1 MSFASQNGY
10 TPASVGEIFNFIREQ
25 VNAVFG
31 TDYSE
36 ADFVGTNW
44 YRFAYVVVQRIQTGE
59 IKTSEIFAKLQAY
72 IALTNERIQRPSVS
86 YPGLVDS
93 FAANDYLVSVKKNE
107 IGDAGKLSVCVDT
120 DDGAPNYAAT
130 RLEICTLLKD
140 FVAAGTVFTGTEEES
155 LTLTNG
161 QAFDFKFHLPNKIP
175 VLLKLTLTLSE
186 NNILLVDD
194 DETVR
199 DLLYDRLLAMY
210 RVGLNF
216 EPQRYFSTAQAP
228 YASVVTLEWSDDD
241 GETWSADVY
250 DADFDDKFTFD
261 RDDLQVIFA

>member
-1 MSFASQNGY
+1 MSFSSQNGY
-10 TPASVGEIFNFIREQ
+10 TPASVGEIFNFIRTK
-25 VNAVFG
+25 VNDIFH

-36 ADFVGTNW
+36 TDFVGTNW
-44 YRFAYVVVQRIQTGE
+44 YRFAYVIVQRIQTGE
-59 IKTSEIFAKLQAY
+59 IKTSEIFTKLQEY

-93 FAANDYLVSVKKNE
+93 FAANGYLVAVKQNE
-107 IGDAGKLSVCVDT
+107 LADAGKLSVCVDT
-120 DDGAPNYAAT
+120 DETAPDYAEKKLA
-130 RLEICTLLKD
+130 ICTLLKD
-140 FVAAGTVFTGTEEES
+140 FVAAGTVFTGTETEDI
-155 LTLTNG
+155 TLSNG
-161 QAFDFKFHLPNKIP
+161 QSFPFKFHLPNEIP
-175 VLLKLTLTLSE
+175 VLLRLTLTVSE
-186 NNILLVDD
+186 NNLLLVDD

-241 GETWSADVY
+241 GATWSALVF